1 MLWTQWG
8 WLVGGST
15 QWLSSKQIHLLGHH
29 SFTMSTRS
37 DLWRSQEC
45 RLLFGNALEFFDLS
59 LWLIEMDHH
68 HHPVYYSYAYAH
80 ALPGPLDKCTAS
92 GEEAAPM
99 NRSSLINSTVED
111 LLLLDWQWIIILEYR
126 REGKSPSINR
136 TWMMTDYF
144 RGFTSIGTIPSPT
157 STTIGNKQQP
167 SQEST
172 CNGGNRNPSIAWLSR
187 NYNSVNALSWPNR
200 ISTKR
205 GEQDRVIRWSP
216 ILDHL
221 VSVCFML
228 WPARIVSYLLLSV
241 MMRQFSSVLLCFS
254 VPSSFAAVLTYIKY
268 STQPHT

>member
-1 MLWTQWG
+1 MLRGSIYYAGLNGGG
-8 WLVGGST
+8 WWLNSMTVIKTNSLAGS
-15 QWLSSKQIHLLGHH
+15 LFIHHVH
-29 SFTMSTRS
+29 EER

-68 HHPVYYSYAYAH
+68 HHPVYYSSYAY

-99 NRSSLINSTVED
+99 NRSSPINSTVED
-111 LLLLDWQWIIILEYR
+111 LLLLDWQWIIKLEHR

-144 RGFTSIGTIPSPT
+144 RGFTSIGTIPSPST
-157 STTIGNKQQP
+157 TTTIGNKQQP

-221 VSVCFML
+221 VSVCLFYVM
-228 WPARIVSYLLLSV
+228 ASSNRFVSPSV
-241 MMRQFSSVLLCFS
+241 CYDE
-254 VPSSFAAVLTYIKY
+254 AV
-268 STQPHT
+268 

>member
-1 MLWTQWG
+1 MG
-8 WLVGGST
+8 VVGGST
-15 QWLSSKQIHLLGHH
+15 QWLSSKQIHLLGRHSLHH
-29 SFTMSTRS
+29 VHEKR

-68 HHPVYYSYAYAH
+68 HHPVYYSSYAY

-92 GEEAAPM
+92 VEEAAPM
-99 NRSSLINSTVED
+99 NRSSPINSTVED
-111 LLLLDWQWIIILEYR
+111 LLLLDWQWIIKLEHR

-144 RGFTSIGTIPSPT
+144 RGFTSIGTIPSP
-157 STTIGNKQQP
+157 STTKQQP

-205 GEQDRVIRWSP
+205 FEQDRVIRWSP

-221 VSVCFML
+221 VSVCLFY
-228 WPARIVSYLLLSV
+228 VSYLLLLWWGSLV
-241 MMRQFSSVLLCFS
+241 LFYYVLVCRHHLLLCCS
-254 VPSSFAAVLTYIKY
+254 LCTPTLNTA
-268 STQPHT
+268 QPHT